1 MKNKRNLNY
10 IIICIILMSF
20 MSFGCA
26 TSKPQSTETKIY
38 KVLKT
43 AADIYESGMSAMGD
57 LYAQG
62 KITEQEKD
70 KIVDL
75 GNIFWSAYH
84 SASASF
90 DIWSRSK
97 TADNKIALDKMLTE
111 LASSMDDFQQYVL
124 PLYDKIRTPKSE

>member
-1 MKNKRNLNY
+1 MKHKRSLNY
-10 IIICIILMSF
+10 IIICIILTAF

-26 TSKPQSTETKIY
+26 TGPQSMESKTY

-43 AADIYESGMSAMGD
+43 AADIYEAGMSAMGD

-62 KITEQEKD
+62 RINEQEKD
-70 KIVDL
+70 KIIEL
-75 GNIFWSAYH
+75 ANIFWGTYH

-97 TADNKIALDKMLTE
+97 TEDNKIALDKILLE
-111 LASSMDDFQQYVL
+111 LATSMDDFQQYVI
-124 PLYDKIRTPKSE
+124 PLFDKVRTSESE